1 MGNGTLVKS
10 FAKSLVKSLNKS
22 FEANSP
28 ASSEKVYAIIYGT
41 PTNTD
46 NVWSDFS
53 NSNYLRIGE
62 SLPADSTEIV
72 IDFTLGTSKSGTQTI
87 FYAGIFALTIYS
99 NYLGTYDNGASG
111 YKTIIPASDLVV
123 NSHYV
128 VRVVKND
135 RELSFYYSKDG
146 GDFVNSLNWTSPNNY
161 LSYILI
167 GKSSTTNR
175 YFRGSV
181 DLNNTYVKVGN
192 KIWFAGDT
200 KNEE

>member
-1 MGNGTLVKS
+1 MSGTLVKNLQ
-10 FAKSLVKSLNKS
+10 KSLVKTMGIS
-22 FEANSP
+22 FEKNPS
-28 ASSEKVYAIIYGT
+28 STSEKVYAIIYGT

-62 SLPADSTEIV
+62 SLPTDSTEIV
-72 IDFTLGTSKSGTQTI
+72 IDFTLGTTKSGTQTI
-87 FYAGIFALTIYS
+87 FYAGLFALTIYS
-99 NYLGTYDNGASG
+99 NYLGTYDDSASG
-111 YKTIIPASDLVV
+111 YKKVIPASDLVV

-128 VRVVKND
+128 VRVEKND

-146 GDFVNSLNWTSPNNY
+146 GDFINSLNWTSQNDY

-175 YFRGSV
+175 YFRGSI
-181 DLNNTYVKVGN
+181 DLNNTYVKIGN

>member
-1 MGNGTLVKS
+1 MSGTLVKNLQ
-10 FAKSLVKSLNKS
+10 KSLVKTMGIS
-22 FEANSP
+22 FEKNIPST
-28 ASSEKVYAIIYGT
+28 SDKVYAIIYGT

-72 IDFTLGTSKSGTQTI
+72 IDFTLGTTKSGTQTI
-87 FYAGIFALTIYS
+87 FYAGLFALTIYS
-99 NYLGTYDNGASG
+99 NYLGTYDNSASG

-128 VRVVKND
+128 VRVEKND
-135 RELSFYYSKDG
+135 KALSFYYSKDG

-175 YFRGSV
+175 YFRGSI
-181 DLNNTYVKVGN
+181 DLNNTYVKIGN
-192 KIWFAGDT
+192 KIWFNGDT
-200 KNEE
+200 KSEE

>member
-1 MGNGTLVKS
+1 MNMFYNLMMRLK
-10 FAKSLVKSLNKS
+10 
-22 FEANSP
+22 E
-28 ASSEKVYAIIYGT
+28 VYAKVFGT

-53 NSNYLRIGE
+53 NDNYLRIGE
-62 SLPADSTEIV
+62 SLPTASTEIV
-72 IDFTLGTSKSGTQTI
+72 IDFTLGSSKSGTQTI

-99 NYLGTYDNGASG
+99 NYLGTYDNSASG

-123 NSHYV
+123 SSHYV
-128 VRVVKND
+128 VRVVKNG

-161 LSYILI
+161 LSYILL

-175 YFRGSV
+175 YFRGSI
-181 DLNNTYVKVGN
+181 DLNNTFIKVGSRY
-192 KIWFAGDT
+192 WFKGKT
-200 KNEE
+200 REE

>member
-1 MGNGTLVKS
+1 MSGTLVKNLQ
-10 FAKSLVKSLNKS
+10 KSLVKTMGIS
-22 FEANSP
+22 FEKNP
-28 ASSEKVYAIIYGT
+28 SSTSDKVYAIIYGT

-46 NVWSDFS
+46 KVWSDFS

-62 SLPADSTEIV
+62 SLPTDSTEIV

-128 VRVVKND
+128 VRVEKND

-175 YFRGSV
+175 YFRGSI
-181 DLNNTYVKVGN
+181 DLNNTYVKIGN
-192 KIWFAGDT
+192 KIWFNGDT
-200 KNEE
+200 KSEE